1 MISQWQ
7 ILEAAVNGAKSLDD
21 KAIAGFLKKN
31 TVDTIYGTLR
41 FDGPFNHGTA
51 EQLIKQVQGGEWKV
65 VWPTKEEVR
74 RYSIIVLI
82 TVILFTAFVAL
93 LDYFF
98 GSATLWLYD
107 R

>member
-1 MISQWQ
+1 MSTPPMNRQQ
-7 ILEAAVNGAKSLDD
+7 KRALQKMGALNAEGAPVRTARTAPAPKAKDD
-21 KAIAGFLKKN
+21 KTSFGQFL
-31 TVDTIYGTLR
+31 R
-41 FDGPFNHGTA
+41 
-51 EQLIKQVQGGEWKV
+51 
-65 VWPTKEEVR
+65 EVR